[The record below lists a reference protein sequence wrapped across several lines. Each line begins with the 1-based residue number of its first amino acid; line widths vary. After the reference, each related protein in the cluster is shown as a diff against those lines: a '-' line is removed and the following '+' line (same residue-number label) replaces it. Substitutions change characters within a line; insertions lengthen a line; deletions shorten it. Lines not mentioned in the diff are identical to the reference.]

1 MDSIQTQLSRVRS
14 IGALPLSLQALVV
27 ACVFRQGQKSVL
39 WIAENTEEMYQIQEN
54 LSVFLDEDLIRIYQ
68 NLDVRPYQD
77 DSPSREVSARR
88 ISLLFS
94 LLSGSPGVFVAPFD
108 SLLLPVMPPG
118 DLVGS
123 AIHLAVDRDVDRDAL
138 AERLVRMGYT
148 REALIDDI
156 GQFSIRGSVVDIFSP
171 GMDEPV

>member
-39 WIAENTEEMYQIQEN
+39 WIVENTEEMYQIQEN

-94 LLSGSPGVFVAPFD
+94 LLSGSPGVFVAPLD
-108 SLLLPVMPPG
+108 ALLLPVMPPG

-148 REALIDDI
+148 LSLIHL
-156 GQFSIRGSVVDIFSP
+156 
-171 GMDEPV
+171 